1 MKNEVNSVK
10 PYGAIPSQAPQ
21 KRGRCIDYL
30 VREYSNLLGETPRIQ
45 FLDDDIVSAIGNNGT
60 SVRSGFQVR
69 ILVPEHLTNR
79 TEMCD
84 FSL

>member
-1 MKNEVNSVK
+1 LPIGEQGNSQ
-10 PYGAIPSQAPQ
+10 PS
-21 KRGRCIDYL
+21 RMLIILVFGRFIDYPE
-30 VREYSNLLGETPRIQ
+30 REYSNLLGETPRIQ

-84 FSL
+84 FDL